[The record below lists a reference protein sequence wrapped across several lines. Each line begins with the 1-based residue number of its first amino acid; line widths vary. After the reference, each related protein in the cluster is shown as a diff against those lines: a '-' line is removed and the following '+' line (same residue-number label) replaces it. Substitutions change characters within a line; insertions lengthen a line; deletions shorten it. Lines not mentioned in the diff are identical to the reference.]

1 MLTDGRTDGRT
12 DDGRKVITIAH
23 PEQSSGELK
32 KKANTCNTDNIDVI
46 TNKLTRDGAARGE
59 PSRGAWFAHCYYG
72 LFPCVLL
79 LCQLM

>member
-32 KKANTCNTDNIDVI
+32 KKDTIWLSKSDVLCKVDTPVATGKSEKMYKLDNQTLEKVQ
-46 TNKLTRDGAARGE
+46 KLYKGD
-59 PSRGAWFAHCYYG
+59 
-72 LFPCVLL
+72 
-79 LCQLM
+79 